1 MFLVLVQKLEPFPSR
16 SRPDIQNL
24 SLEMAAIMQ
33 LEYHWPPLQGCKL
46 QSAVQGTTDRQI
58 GI

>member
-1 MFLVLVQKLEPFPSR
+1 MFLVLVLQFEPLPPR
-16 SRPDIQNL
+16 CCPDIQNL

-46 QSAVQGTTDRQI
+46 QGAVQGTTDRQI